1 MMEGPW
7 RRFRREARARELT
20 EALLAG
26 IGGVFD
32 IRARRRA
39 ALLSGYFSIAAMP
52 EECRFWHDADLPPRL
67 LFVCFRG

>member
-1 MMEGPW
+1 M
-7 RRFRREARARELT
+7 R
-20 EALLAG
+20 LAG

-52 EECRFWHDADLPPRL
+52 EECRFWHDADMPKLPAHVR
-67 LFVCFRG
+67 FRG

>member
-1 MMEGPW
+1 M
-7 RRFRREARARELT
+7 R
-20 EALLAG
+20 LAG

-52 EECRFWHDADLPPRL
+52 EECRFWHDADMPKLPAHVR
-67 LFVCFRG
+67 FRGVISTDRRNTF